1 MKKTFTVFLLIIA
14 MLAMPFSVYAADETS
29 RSMSV
34 VFEYTAP
41 EPEPDPEPDPDPE
54 PPADPTTYII
64 EIPATVTNGN
74 MEHIPIT
81 ASKNT
86 IDEGKMVTVSV
97 DWDKSYDSEG
107 YFYLFKNKG
116 LISEELI
123 LCRVLLY
130 LDDNLTEGVYVDYFE
145 TTRDRPLVKFL
156 AGDTTPSYG
165 GVIGLRPITQYSS
178 ASSGTYTGT
187 LYFNI
192 QVVDAD

>member
-1 MKKTFTVFLLIIA
+1 MKKTFTVLLLVVA

-29 RSMSV
+29 GSMSV

-41 EPEPDPEPDPDPE
+41 EPEPDPE

-64 EIPATVTNGN
+64 EIPATVTNDN
-74 MEHIPIT
+74 IEHIPIT

-107 YFYLFKNKG
+107 YFNLYKDKG
-116 LISEELI
+116 ELSEESI
-123 LCRVLLY
+123 RCRVLLY

-156 AGDTTPSYG
+156 AGETTPSYG
-165 GVIGLRPITQYSS
+165 GHIGLKPLVEYSG